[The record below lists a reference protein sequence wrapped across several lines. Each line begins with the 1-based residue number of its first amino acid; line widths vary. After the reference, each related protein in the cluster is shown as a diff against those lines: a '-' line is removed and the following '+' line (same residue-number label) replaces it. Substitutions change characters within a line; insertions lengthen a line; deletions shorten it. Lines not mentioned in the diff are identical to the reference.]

1 MTTRDLADLRKSL
14 DDLDKV
20 LLHALGE
27 RTRLAQEIAGVKADT
42 DHPVRDQAR
51 EAALV
56 AHRSAYGEQLG
67 LDPALVRRIYQEIIE
82 DSVRRQ
88 RDWLLAPDDAR
99 EAPWTVAY
107 QGTEGAYGH
116 EAAARHFGVERRAIT
131 FRPYRSF
138 RDTLEAVQRGD
149 AQRAVLPIENST
161 AGSVHEV
168 YDLLFRLNLSVV
180 GEEVLPI
187 RHCLLGVPGAT
198 VAGLTHVHSH
208 PQALAQCSEFLVGL
222 EGVETEAAANTALA
236 AARVAE
242 RGDAA
247 HAAIASNDA
256 GDRHGLIVLAREIAN
271 QAVNLTR
278 FVIVAA
284 TPVDISP
291 LVACKISLVFGT
303 RHERG
308 ALVRCLNVLA
318 EEGLSLTK
326 LESRPIP
333 GTAWEYVF
341 YVDIEGHLSEP
352 RVQSGLAGLAGA
364 TQFLRMLGCYP
375 QAVTAG
381 GEASG
386 HPQV

>member
-1 MTTRDLADLRKSL
+1 MTARDLAALRKAL

-27 RTRLAQEIAGVKADT
+27 RARVTREIAAVKADT
-42 DHPVRDQAR
+42 GHPVRDQAR

-56 AHRSAYGEQLG
+56 AHRADYGAQLG
-67 LDPALVRRIYQEIIE
+67 LDPGLVRRLYAEILE
-82 DSVRRQ
+82 DSLRRQ
-88 RDWLLAPDDAR
+88 RDWLQTPEDPGD
-99 EAPWTVAY
+99 EPWVVAF

-116 EAAARHFGVERRAIT
+116 EAAVRHFGVERRAIT
-131 FRPYRSF
+131 FRPHRSF

-149 AQRAVLPIENST
+149 AHRAVVPIENST

-168 YDLLFRLNLSVV
+168 YDLLFRLNLAMV
-180 GEEVLPI
+180 GEEILPV
-187 RHCLLGVPGAT
+187 RHCLLGLPGAT
-198 VAGLTHVHSH
+198 VQGLTHVHSH
-208 PQALAQCSEFLVGL
+208 PQALAQCSEYLAAL
-222 EGVETEAAANTALA
+222 EGVETDPAANTALA

-242 RGDAA
+242 RGDPG
-247 HAAIASNDA
+247 HAAIASADA
-256 GDRHGLIVLAREIAN
+256 GDRHGLVVLARDIAN

-278 FVIVAA
+278 FVVVAA
-284 TPVDISP
+284 TPVDVNP
-291 LVACKISLVFGT
+291 LVACKVSLVFGT

-318 EEGLSLTK
+318 DEGLSLTK

-341 YVDIEGHLSEP
+341 YVDVEGHASEP
-352 RVQSGLAGLAGA
+352 RVRSGLAGLAAA

-375 QAVTAG
+375 QAAG
-381 GEASG
+381 APGGGTGLS
-386 HPQV
+386 PV